1 MHWPAKVSGPSAGQ
15 EIAAVSLAVENELGR
30 MRQEAAGGSQHSF
43 PVVLTS
49 GTGVNEAGRRELLSF
64 LPRSVFS

>member
-1 MHWPAKVSGPSAGQ
+1 MRCPAKVSGPSAGQ
-15 EIAAVSLAVENELGR
+15 EIAAVSVTVENEVGR
-30 MRQEAAGGSQHSF
+30 MSQEAAGGSQHSF

-64 LPRSVFS
+64 LPRSVLS